1 MAPERST
8 ADLIESWVDRG
19 IVTPEQAVVM
29 RADLPAPGPT
39 SVRTPATPHASS
51 VLVEALGWLGAT
63 IVVIGLGLL
72 IGNWW
77 DALGTW
83 GRIVL
88 VAAVAAALVGAGF
101 ALPGT
106 TGPSRRVRV
115 ALWLAGSL
123 GAAFAAGLLAEE
135 LLGDDAD
142 ELVGVFAA
150 LVSAAVSGVLWR
162 VGRHAVQHL
171 GTAIALGVAAMLL
184 TAWAIPSGF
193 EWLWPGLALAAVGT
207 LWAGLTILGVVRPGS
222 VGVWVGAAMS
232 IVGVLTTMGSDAGRV
247 IAVLVVAGWVGAALW
262 RSDLVLLGMAALG
275 ALIAVPVLVGEWFPG
290 ALSAAV
296 ALLVVGGLLVGA
308 AIYVARRRR
317 ELPQAS

>member
-1 MAPERST
+1 MDTERSP
-8 ADLIESWVDRG
+8 AELIESWVRRG
-19 IVTPEQAVVM
+19 VVTPDQAAVM
-29 RADLPAPGPT
+29 RADLGPAAPT
-39 SVRTPATPHASS
+39 TAPATGPRTSS

-72 IGNWW
+72 IANWW
-77 DALGTW
+77 DALGAW

-88 VAAVAAALVGAGF
+88 VTAVAAGLVGAGF
-101 ALPGT
+101 ALPAT

-123 GAAFAAGLLAEE
+123 GAAFAAGLIAEE
-135 LLGDDAD
+135 ALGNDAD
-142 ELVGVFAA
+142 ELVGVAAA
-150 LVSAAVSGVLWR
+150 LVSAVVSAVLWR

-171 GTAIALGVAAMLL
+171 ATAVALGVAAMLL
-184 TAWAIPSGF
+184 TSRVVTSGG

-207 LWAGLTILGVVRPGS
+207 AWAALAAVDVIRPGD
-222 VGVWVGAAMS
+222 VGIRVGGAMS

-247 IAVLVVAGWVGAALW
+247 IAVLVVAGWVGGALW
-262 RSDLVLLGMAALG
+262 RSDLALLGMAALG

-290 ALSAAV
+290 ALSAAI

-308 AIYVARRRR
+308 AVLVARRRR
-317 ELPQAS
+317 EPEPT